1 MIVKID
7 HIGIAVNC
15 IEDTIKLY
23 SDVFGLKAGEIKVS
37 EEQKVKVAMIP
48 IGDGK
53 IELLEPTEPGGGIA
67 KYIEKK
73 GEGLHH
79 LALEVSNIRD
89 MLEIL
94 KEKGIPLIDM
104 EPKVGADGSK
114 IAFLHPK
121 GTKVLIELVEY

>member
-89 MLEIL
+89 VLEIL
-94 KEKGIPLIDM
+94 KKKGIPLIDM

>member
-1 MIVKID
+1 MIVKIA

-23 SDVFGLKAGEIKVS
+23 SGVFGLKAGEVETS
-37 EEQKVKVAMIP
+37 EEFKVKVAMIP
-48 IGDGK
+48 IGDSK
-53 IELLEPTEPGGGIA
+53 IELLEPTDPEGGIA

-94 KEKGIPLIDM
+94 KKKGIPLIDM

-114 IAFLHPK
+114 VAFLHPK
-121 GTKVLIELVEY
+121 GTKVLIELVEC